1 MIFCLNPDCQQ
12 PHNPDDAAACQH
24 CGSPLL
30 LRGRYRPLKMLGQGG
45 FGRTYLAVDRDRL
58 DTRCAI
64 KQLLPQQ
71 LFGSHLD
78 PGSWKKTI
86 ELFKHEAMQLSK
98 LGEHPQ
104 IPTLFAFFEEQGRLY
119 LVQEFVEGQTLWHE
133 LEERGAFS
141 EQQIRQLLTQ
151 LLPLLRFIHRRGVI
165 HRDIT
170 PVNILRRDRD
180 GKLILIDFGV
190 AKQLTNTS
198 LARPGTKVG
207 TAGYAPL
214 EQLRSGKAYPASDI
228 YSLGVT
234 CIHLITNTRPDTLYD
249 PIKGWRWKEQL
260 ARKRISITDRL
271 TGILD
276 KMIRDLVIDRY
287 QSVDEIIQDFK
298 AIAVPSSKPP
308 THKSAPSGA
317 RPSTSTLPTTIE
329 LPPPAQKTAIP
340 TARPNSTIPTLALHS
355 PRPPV
360 NTPGWHCIHTI
371 ADHASWVTSVA
382 IAPNGSFLVSGCLDN
397 KVRVWNLQTGQEIL
411 TLTHHRSAVN
421 ALAINRTSDLL
432 ASGSDDASVKLTH
445 LSSGKLV
452 HTLSAHLRDVTAVA
466 FFPDGQTLA
475 SGSEDRTI
483 RLWKV
488 PSGEPIAA
496 LAGESGIIKAIAIS
510 PSGKVIASGGLD
522 NHIHLWNPITRKPI
536 ASLNGHNNSVTSL
549 AMSAGGTL
557 LASGSKDRTVR
568 VWQLPT
574 GKLLQTFSGHFADV
588 NAVAFHPNGQLVI
601 SASSDKKI
609 KVWQLSNGEIRHTLS
624 GHLGTVD
631 SLAISADGKTIVSA
645 SCDKTVRIWRWF
657 D

>member
-1 MIFCLNPDCQQ
+1 MIFCLNPDCQKPQ
-12 PHNPDDAAACQH
+12 NRDSAASCQN

-30 LRGRYRPLKMLGQGG
+30 LRSRYRPLKMIGQGG

-71 LFGSHLD
+71 LFGSRLD
-78 PGSWKKTI
+78 PTSWQKTI

-104 IPTLFAFFEEQGRLY
+104 IPTLFAFFEEGGRLY

-151 LLPLLRFIHRRGVI
+151 LLPILRYIHRRGVI

-198 LARPGTKVG
+198 LVRPGTKVG

-228 YSLGVT
+228 YSLGVS
-234 CIHLITNTRPDTLYD
+234 CIHLITSTRPDLLYD

-260 ARKRISITDRL
+260 ARKRISISDRL
-271 TGILD
+271 TNILD
-276 KMIRDLVIDRY
+276 KMIRDLVVDRY
-287 QSVDEIIQDFK
+287 QSIDEVIRDFRS
-298 AIAVPSSKPP
+298 IALPPSKPP
-308 THKSAPSGA
+308 SRKSSHPRSSQ
-317 RPSTSTLPTTIE
+317 RPDNIQTTID
-329 LPPPAQKTAIP
+329 LPPPARKTATPPAHPTSPIP
-340 TARPNSTIPTLALHS
+340 TRALYSAHA
-355 PRPPV
+355 PV
-360 NTPGWHCIHTI
+360 NSPGWHCIHTI
-371 ADHASWVTSVA
+371 ADHSSWVTSVA
-382 IAPNGSFLVSGCLDN
+382 LAPNGSLLASGSLDN
-397 KVRVWNLQTGQEIL
+397 KIRVWNLQTGQEL
-411 TLTHHRSAVN
+411 FTVTHHRSAVN
-421 ALAINRTSDLL
+421 ALAINPSSDLL

-452 HTLSAHLRDVTAVA
+452 HNLFAHLRDVTAVA

-483 RLWKV
+483 RLWNV
-488 PSGEPIAA
+488 STGAAIAT
-496 LAGESGIIKAIAIS
+496 LAGDSGIIKSIVIS
-510 PSGKVIASGGLD
+510 PNGKVIASGGLD
-522 NHIHLWNPITRKPI
+522 NHIHLWNPIARKAI
-536 ASLNGHNNSVTSL
+536 ATLNGHNNSVTSL

-568 VWQLPT
+568 LWQLPT

-588 NAVAFHPNGQLVI
+588 NAVVFHPNGQMLI

-609 KVWQLSNGEIRHTLS
+609 KVWQLSNGEVRHTLS
-624 GHLGTVD
+624 GHMGTVD
-631 SLAISADGKTIVSA
+631 SLAIGTDGKTIVSG

>member
-12 PHNPDDAAACQH
+12 PNNPDNAASCQN
-24 CGSPLL
+24 CGSALL
-30 LRGRYRPLKMLGQGG
+30 LRSRYCPLKMIGQGG

-71 LFGSHLD
+71 LFGSRLD
-78 PGSWKKTI
+78 PASWQKTI

-104 IPTLFAFFEEQGRLY
+104 IPTLFAFFEEGGRLY
-119 LVQEFVEGQTLWHE
+119 LVQEFVEGQTLWQE
-133 LEERGAFS
+133 LEDRGAFS

-151 LLPLLRFIHRRGVI
+151 LLPILRFIHRRGVI

-180 GKLILIDFGV
+180 GKLVLIDFGV

-198 LARPGTKVG
+198 LVRPGTKVG

-234 CIHLITNTRPDTLYD
+234 CIHLITSTRPDMLYD

-260 ARKRISITDRL
+260 ARKRISISDRL
-271 TGILD
+271 TIILD
-276 KMIRDLVIDRY
+276 KMIRDLVVDRY
-287 QSVDEIIQDFK
+287 QSIDEVIRDFK
-298 AIAVPSSKPP
+298 AIALPSSKSPAR
-308 THKSAPSGA
+308 KS
-317 RPSTSTLPTTIE
+317 LPTRSFARSDNIQTTID
-329 LPPPAQKTAIP
+329 LPPPTQKPATTPAHP
-340 TARPNSTIPTLALHS
+340 RSTIPTRALYS
-355 PRPPV
+355 PNPPV
-360 NTPGWHCIHTI
+360 NSPGWHCIHTI
-371 ADHASWVTSVA
+371 SDHASWVTSVA
-382 IAPNGSFLVSGCLDN
+382 LAPNGSLLVSGSLDN
-397 KVRVWNLQTGQEIL
+397 KIRVWNLQTGQEL
-411 TLTHHRSAVN
+411 FTLTHHRSAVN
-421 ALAINRTSDLL
+421 ALAINPSSDLL

-466 FFPDGQTLA
+466 FFPDGHTLA

-488 PSGEPIAA
+488 ASGEAIAS
-496 LAGESGIIKAIAIS
+496 LAGESGIIKSIVIS
-510 PSGKVIASGGLD
+510 PTGKVIASGGLD
-522 NHIHLWNPITRKPI
+522 NYIHLWNPINRKAI
-536 ASLNGHNNSVTSL
+536 ATLNGHNNSVTSL

-557 LASGSKDRTVR
+557 LASGSKDRTAR
-568 VWQLPT
+568 LWQLPT

-588 NAVAFHPNGQLVI
+588 NAVVFHPNGQMLI

-609 KVWQLSNGEIRHTLS
+609 KVWQLSNGEVRHTLS
-624 GHLGTVD
+624 GHMGTVD
-631 SLAISADGKTIVSA
+631 SLAISADGKTIVSG
-645 SCDKTVRIWRWF
+645 SCDKTVKIWRWF